1 MSRARVR
8 PCLDHARAGLR
19 AARLDLLSSRYAARS
34 SPLANSG
41 SVEEA
46 NTAKWEMSVDGRRG
60 WLHRLKYSRRRGTTE
75 RRSPRHRQDQWG
87 AFDHRGRFKVIGDLH
102 SAGNIQVKGTVEG
115 DIISQAVTIGESAHV
130 QGKIS
135 AETVRI
141 SGSIEDQVEAPSVT
155 VAKTAKMLGDIVY
168 PSLRRSR

>member
-1 MSRARVR
+1 M
-8 PCLDHARAGLR
+8 
-19 AARLDLLSSRYAARS
+19 
-34 SPLANSG
+34 
-41 SVEEA
+41 
-46 NTAKWEMSVDGRRG
+46 
-60 WLHRLKYSRRRGTTE
+60 
-75 RRSPRHRQDQWG
+75 
-87 AFDHRGRFKVIGDLH
+87 IGDLH

-115 DIISQAVTIGESAHV
+115 DIISQAVTIGEGAHV